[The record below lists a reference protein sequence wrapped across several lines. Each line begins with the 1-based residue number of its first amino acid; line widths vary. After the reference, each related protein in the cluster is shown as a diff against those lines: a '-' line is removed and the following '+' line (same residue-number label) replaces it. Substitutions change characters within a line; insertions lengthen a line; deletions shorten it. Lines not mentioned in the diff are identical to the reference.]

1 MSFIS
6 KIRGIFSA
14 PDIAVDLGTAN
25 TRVFAA
31 HTGMVDTPTVININH
46 QISHAATDN
55 YKPTEYNELVKPL
68 AGGVITN
75 VSAAAQ
81 FLSQSLQQI
90 KRYDL
95 APPRVLICAP
105 SDVTSSERSALFQA
119 LRKAGASSVTIA
131 PEPSAAAIG
140 AGLEVSSPYA
150 QMIVDIG
157 DGVTDIAVIR
167 GEVLIQT
174 SAVRIAG
181 ADLRRAVQKLIQER
195 YRIYLPDNQATMLIH
210 KLATLDNQL
219 PPNSMK
225 VCGIN
230 EQRQEISMSID
241 NREISEAIK
250 PVVNIIVETIERT
263 IKRLPPKIY
272 DEVSESGLTLT
283 GGVAQ
288 MSGLVELIS
297 AQTDL
302 NVRRAPAPLHSVING
317 ARRMV
322 ETARVRKPWSN

>member
-1 MSFIS
+1 MSLLS
-6 KIRGIFSA
+6 KIRDIFSA

-31 HTGMVDTPTVININH
+31 HAGMMDTPTVISISN
-46 QISHAATDN
+46 QIERVG
-55 YKPTEYNELVKPL
+55 TENREFIKPL

-81 FLSQSLQQI
+81 FLGQSLQQI
-90 KRYDL
+90 QRYDL

-105 SDVTSSERSALFQA
+105 SDVTSRERAALFQA
-119 LRKAGASSVTIA
+119 LRKAGAASVTVA

-174 SAVRIAG
+174 SAVRLAG
-181 ADLRRAVQKLIQER
+181 SDLRRAVQKFIRER
-195 YRIYLPDNQATMLIH
+195 YGVSLPENQARILVH
-210 KLATLDNQL
+210 KLADL
-219 PPNSMK
+219 NSNASPSMLE
-225 VCGIN
+225 VCCIN
-230 EQRQEISMSID
+230 LQRQEIALTVDSH
-241 NREISEAIK
+241 EISEAIN
-250 PVVNIIVETIERT
+250 PVINIIVETIDQAVKKLAPRV
-263 IKRLPPKIY
+263 Y
-272 DEVSESGLTLT
+272 HEVSESGLTLT

-288 MSGLVELIS
+288 IPGLAEFVS
-297 AQTDL
+297 AHTDL
-302 NVRRAPAPLHSVING
+302 QVRRAPAPLYSVING
-317 ARRMV
+317 AKRMMEIAHV
-322 ETARVRKPWSN
+322 KKPWSN